1 MRGSV
6 RIAAALIAVIATGCG
21 WLQSGYDAGKSNAN
35 PFENHVTAANVA
47 TLEDHTLPEPDSGH
61 GIRSF
66 ITAQGW
72 LFLVNGVN
80 VYAYTVASCPTAN
93 GSPCPIAWQAAASH
107 GTALAS
113 DGTRLFVST
122 GTGIDVRALDGALL
136 GHLGFGGARITIAGG
151 SVWTTQDVATASGTQ
166 PPIRYWLSHDLYRF
180 PTGCDPHACTPAVTR
195 NWDPGYMII
204 SAGDEMNF

>member
-35 PFENHVTAANVA
+35 PFENHVTLANVA
-47 TLEDHTLPEPDSGH
+47 TLEDRSLPAPDTSH
-61 GIRSF
+61 GFRTF

-72 LFLVNGVN
+72 IFVIDGVN

-107 GTALAS
+107 ATALAS

-151 SVWTTQDVATASGTQ
+151 CVLGTAGGA
-166 PPIRYWLSHDLYRF
+166 PPSR
-180 PTGCDPHACTPAVTR
+180 APA
-195 NWDPGYMII
+195 PLP
-204 SAGDEMNF
+204 